1 MMSSC
6 YDDKGN
12 YDYIKLDEV
21 VIDTTGSGILSAYS
35 LARYERLTIEP
46 KVFFNGQEVNDDE
59 EAPVDY
65 LWTIYTNGTSAS
77 TSSYVNDTLGIT
89 PELDAEM
96 TMLAG
101 SYILQLTVTNKETGV
116 QE

>member
-46 KVFFNGQEVNDDE
+46 KVF
-59 EAPVDY
+59 
-65 LWTIYTNGTSAS
+65 
-77 TSSYVNDTLGIT
+77 
-89 PELDAEM
+89 
-96 TMLAG
+96 
-101 SYILQLTVTNKETGV
+101 LTDRK
-116 QE
+116 

>member
-1 MMSSC
+1 MRKQIFNIVLAWSLIGMMSSC

-59 EAPVDY
+59 EAPGRLFMDH
-65 LWTIYTNGTSAS
+65 LHEWNFG
-77 TSSYVNDTLGIT
+77 VNFFLC
-89 PELDAEM
+89 
-96 TMLAG
+96 
-101 SYILQLTVTNKETGV
+101 
-116 QE
+116 